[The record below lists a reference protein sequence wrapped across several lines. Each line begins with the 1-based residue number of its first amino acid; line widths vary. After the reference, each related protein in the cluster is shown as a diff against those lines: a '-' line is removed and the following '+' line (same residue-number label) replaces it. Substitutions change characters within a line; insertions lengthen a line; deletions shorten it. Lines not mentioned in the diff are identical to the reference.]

1 MGLKPYQEQER
12 VTETAV
18 GVGRP
23 LENGDVPIQIIAH
36 GPTRDRK
43 RYYRREALEAAVT
56 AGHYDGAKMYL
67 NHRDAVAEARRGH
80 RDVREWVSTIKPGSV
95 VARDGVLHA
104 VAHVHDPVFLGVLQD
119 PVARENIGISQ
130 DSTTKFYP
138 RIIDGTPMHVVES
151 IEKVHSVDWVPEGN
165 AWGRVAEAY
174 AEAAQDTE
182 AAEEV
187 AMADLTTLTLD
198 VLEVERPDLV
208 EALTERVRETA
219 TSERAFESWGGLS
232 ADAVRELVDAAIRAA
247 LGVTAEEP
255 ERIWVRE
262 VYEDYAIV
270 TRSGTNY
277 RYPFTIVNGACV
289 LGEAV
294 VEVRQEWV
302 PMHTTEALGDANT
315 TDEEEVAMTEERVVP
330 MDAEPEVAPEV
341 PAKTV
346 EPTPEVPADEA
357 MPTTEASSEAA
368 KDAEIAKLRE
378 QVARMQM
385 SEALR
390 DAVAAAPDLTAASK
404 ARVLEMLSSGPVL
417 EGEAL
422 SARIE
427 EACAM
432 ERAHEA
438 AVVQQRGLG
447 TRVRGLGAS
456 LPGRGTR
463 EVAKTEE
470 AREAAR
476 AAFIADAK
484 ARGLDDAQIK
494 RLAEAR

>member
-174 AEAAQDTE
+174 AESAQDTE

-208 EALTERVRETA
+208 EALTERVRETLGA
-219 TSERAFESWGGLS
+219 ALTER
-232 ADAVRELVDAAIRAA
+232 VRETM
-247 LGVTAEEP
+247 GAE
-255 ERIWVRE
+255 
-262 VYEDYAIV
+262 A
-270 TRSGTNY
+270 
-277 RYPFTIVNGACV
+277 
-289 LGEAV
+289 EAV
-294 VEVRQEWV
+294 VADAASDEASAEVVE
-302 PMHTTEALGDANT
+302 TEGT
-315 TDEEEVAMTEERVVP
+315 VEITDEKEAAMIEEQVVP
-330 MDAEPEVAPEV
+330 TDAEPEVVPEV
-341 PAKTV
+341 PAETV

-456 LPGRGTR
+456 LPGRGTP